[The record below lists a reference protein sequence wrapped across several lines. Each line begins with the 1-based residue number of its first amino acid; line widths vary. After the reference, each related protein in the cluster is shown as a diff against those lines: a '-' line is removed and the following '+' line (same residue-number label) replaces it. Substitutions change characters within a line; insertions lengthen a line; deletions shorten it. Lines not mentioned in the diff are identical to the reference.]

1 MRLPAREKITAVRM
15 QGLEDR
21 DRSIFQLQTRL
32 EVATQASANIA
43 DENKRY
49 LQAIQDV
56 EALRADN
63 ENQKMLLRR
72 SM

>member
-1 MRLPAREKITAVRM
+1 M

-49 LQAIQDV
+49 LEDV